1 MEQIVAVERNILG
14 DIISLKTSNGRVIS
28 YRKAIMEIQTGMI
41 EGVQVKE
48 NIDQEGISL
57 AIIDTFESLPTIYN

>member
-1 MEQIVAVERNILG
+1 MEQIVAVERNISG

-41 EGVQVKE
+41 EGVQVEE

>member
-1 MEQIVAVERNILG
+1 MEQIVAVERNISG
-14 DIISLKTSNGRVIS
+14 DIISLKTSNERVIS

-41 EGVQVKE
+41 EGVQVEE